1 MKVRFE
7 AFVVV
12 LLGAGL
18 LLTGCAGQKP
28 MPMSAFQAADLNA
41 GVQSGQYVKAVDNFI
56 IIMDASQSMDET
68 YMGRSKFD
76 IAKDLVGAMGGTVPK
91 LDYNGTLRTYGHS
104 LSVSRDLTKAF
115 FGPAAY
121 SPEGFEKGLAAV
133 KVAGGTSPL
142 ADAITA
148 AGADLKPLGGKSA
161 IIIVSD
167 GKKLENEPLAAAT
180 AVKQMYG
187 DGVCFYTVLVG
198 DDPAGQKLMEGIAQ
212 AGSCGT
218 ATTADQLAAGGALAG
233 FMQSALL
240 AEAPPPPP
248 APAPAPAP
256 VAAGDSDG
264 DGVPDERDKCPG
276 TPAGAWVNEDG
287 CWVIENVT
295 FDFNKAEIKPEF
307 HAELNRVAEV
317 LARNYETKIEVG
329 GHTDNVGSEKYNQGL
344 SERRANAV
352 MEYLVSKGVGKY
364 RITAEGYGFSRP
376 HTTNDTEE
384 GRAENRRV
392 ELNAI
397 E

>member
-1 MKVRFE
+1 M
-7 AFVVV
+7 
-12 LLGAGL
+12 
-18 LLTGCAGQKP
+18 
-28 MPMSAFQAADLNA
+28 
-41 GVQSGQYVKAVDNFI
+41 DNFI
-56 IIMDASQSMDET
+56 VIMDASQSMDEA

-91 LDYNGTLRTYGHS
+91 LDYNGSLRTYGHS

-115 FGPAAY
+115 FGPAAFNAA
-121 SPEGFEKGLAAV
+121 GFEKGLMAV

-167 GKKLENEPLAAAT
+167 GKKPESAPVAAAA

-187 DGVCFYTVLVG
+187 SGVCFYTVLVG
-198 DDPAGQKLMEGIAQ
+198 DDPAGQKLMASIAQ
-212 AGSCGT
+212 TGECGS
-218 ATTADQLAAGGALAG
+218 ATTADQLNSGTALAG
-233 FMQSALL
+233 FMQGALL
-240 AEAPPPPP
+240 AAAPP
-248 APAPAPAP
+248 APAPVMAP
-256 VAAGDSDG
+256 VAVTPADSDG
-264 DGVPDERDKCPG
+264 DGVPNDRDKCPG
-276 TPAGAWVNEDG
+276 TPAGARVNEDG
-287 CWVIENVT
+287 CWVIENIT

-307 HAELNRVAEV
+307 HDDLNTVAEI

-329 GHTDNVGSEKYNQGL
+329 GHTDNVGSEKYNQAL

-364 RITAEGYGFSRP
+364 RITAAGYGFSRP

-392 ELNAI
+392 ELGAI

>member
-1 MKVRFE
+1 M
-7 AFVVV
+7 
-12 LLGAGL
+12 
-18 LLTGCAGQKP
+18 
-28 MPMSAFQAADLNA
+28 
-41 GVQSGQYVKAVDNFI
+41 
-56 IIMDASQSMDET
+56 AS
-68 YMGRSKFD
+68 
-76 IAKDLVGAMGGTVPK
+76 
-91 LDYNGTLRTYGHS
+91 
-104 LSVSRDLTKAF
+104 
-115 FGPAAY
+115 
-121 SPEGFEKGLAAV
+121 V

-167 GKKLENEPLAAAT
+167 GKKPESAPVAAA
-180 AVKQMYG
+180 ASVKQMYG
-187 DGVCFYTVLVG
+187 AGVCFYTVLVG
-198 DDPAGQKLMEGIAQ
+198 DDPAGQKLMEGMVQ
-212 AGSCGT
+212 TGGCGS
-218 ATTADQLAAGGALAG
+218 ATTADQLAGSGALAG

-240 AEAPPPPP
+240 AAAPP
-248 APAPAPAP
+248 APAPVMAP
-256 VAAGDSDG
+256 VAVTPVDSDG
-264 DGVPDERDKCPG
+264 DGVPNDRDKCPG

-317 LARNYETKIEVG
+317 LARNYETKIEVA
-329 GHTDNVGSEKYNQGL
+329 GHTDNAGSEKYNQGL

-364 RITAEGYGFSRP
+364 RITAAGYGFSRP

>member
-1 MKVRFE
+1 MKAKFTGLIGILV
-7 AFVVV
+7 
-12 LLGAGL
+12 AGL
-18 LLTGCAGQKP
+18 LLAGCAGHKP
-28 MPMSAFQAADLNA
+28 MPMAGFQAGDLNA
-41 GVQSGQYVKAVDNFI
+41 GVQSGKYVKAVDNFI
-56 IIMDASQSMDET
+56 VIMDASQSMDET

-91 LDYNGTLRTYGHS
+91 LDYNGSLRTYGHS

-115 FGPAAY
+115 FGPAAFNAA
-121 SPEGFEKGLAAV
+121 GFEKGLASV

-167 GKKLENEPLAAAT
+167 GKKPENAPVAAAA
-180 AVKQMYG
+180 AVNQMYG

-198 DDPAGQKLMEGIAQ
+198 DDPAGKKLMESLAQ
-212 AGSCGT
+212 TGACGS

-240 AEAPPPPP
+240 AAAPP
-248 APAPAPAP
+248 APAPVMAP
-256 VAAGDSDG
+256 VAVTPADSDG
-264 DGVPDERDKCPG
+264 DGVPNDRDKCPG
-276 TPAGAWVNEDG
+276 TPAGAKVNEDG
-287 CWVIENVT
+287 CWVIENIT

-307 HAELNRVAEV
+307 NDELNNVAEI

-329 GHTDNVGSEKYNQGL
+329 GHTDNVGSEKYNQAL

-352 MEYLVSKGVGKY
+352 MEYLVAKGVGKY
-364 RITAEGYGFSRP
+364 RITAKGYGFSRP

-392 ELNAI
+392 ELGAI